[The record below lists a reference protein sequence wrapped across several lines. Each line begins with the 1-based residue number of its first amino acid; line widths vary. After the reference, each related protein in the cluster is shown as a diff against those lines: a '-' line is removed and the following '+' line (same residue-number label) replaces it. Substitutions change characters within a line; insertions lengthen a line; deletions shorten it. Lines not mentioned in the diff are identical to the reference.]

1 MRGSLFRFLSHLQ
14 TIKKEIIM
22 RTQIIQINKNEN
34 GKIQYLTEVLPMI
47 PTNTILYK
55 TLTGLGATYG
65 ELKADRNSI
74 IIEPNVPVIVGKCN
88 DPKHKGDNLFGVY
101 EGVYT
106 EDVIKYLEKSADKK
120 TKILTTPES
129 FHKVKDAFELMN
141 MDIYGTCFLLFDE
154 CHKIVKDADY
164 RSDITLPFDDF
175 FLFNEK
181 ALVSATPISFSDP
194 RFEMQ
199 KFQIIRIEPAFEYKL
214 PVSLI
219 HTNNVLEQLKR
230 TLDKLDATDIC
241 LFVNSTDMIYSF
253 IKQLDIEN
261 ESTVFCAKKSVEK
274 LKNKKF
280 KHAFE
285 QWSKSRMK
293 KYNFF
298 TSRFYNALDIELEIK
313 PTVIMIS
320 DVYFSEYSMIDPHTD
335 AIQAI
340 GRFRNGV
347 NRVCHIFNT
356 NPNLPVRTEEEIGI
370 YLQVSKEVYDKI
382 KTFYDCA
389 TSEEARKAY
398 REALKVLPFNQM
410 LNKDGKENF
419 FAIDNYVDEA
429 LLKSSYNA
437 QEKLIASYRSNRL
450 FDLDVESAYFPFGDF
465 ERLKKESKYASLK
478 DKRKEVVRQLELLK
492 GDDETEMI
500 RNYKEDLRKA
510 DSFIYGAYEEI
521 GKEMIESLDYSV
533 KRIKE
538 AMILKQNREKTEGT
552 EFIQLI
558 KNSFKVRQKYTKKYI
573 KEELTRIYA
582 LTGVTPQKT
591 ITGQSIKEFFYVK
604 EINTGGSRKFLL
616 VESKI

>member
-1 MRGSLFRFLSHLQ
+1 M
-14 TIKKEIIM
+14 T
-22 RTQIIQINKNEN
+22 TQIIQINKNEN

-65 ELKADRNSI
+65 ELKTDRNSI

-88 DPKHKGDNLFGVY
+88 DPKHKEDNLFGVY

-106 EDVIKYLEKSADKK
+106 EDVIKYLEKSADKR

-129 FHKVKDAFELMN
+129 FQKVKDAFELMD

-164 RSDITLPFDDF
+164 RSDITPPFDDF

-230 TLDKLDATDIC
+230 TLDKLNATDIC

-285 QWSKSRMK
+285 QWSKSKMK

-370 YLQVSKEVYDKI
+370 YLQANKEVYDKI

-389 TSEEARKAY
+389 TSEEARNAY
-398 REALKVLPFNQM
+398 HGILKVLPFNQM

-510 DSFIYGAYEEI
+510 DSFIYEAYEEI

-558 KNSFKVRQKYTKKYI
+558 KNSFKVGQKYTKKYI

>member
-1 MRGSLFRFLSHLQ
+1 M
-14 TIKKEIIM
+14 T
-22 RTQIIQINKNEN
+22 TQIIQINKNEN

-65 ELKADRNSI
+65 ELKTDRNSI

-88 DPKHKGDNLFGVY
+88 DPKHKEDNLFGVY

-106 EDVIKYLEKSADKK
+106 EDVIKYLEKSADKR

-129 FHKVKDAFELMN
+129 FQKVKDAFELMD

-230 TLDKLDATDIC
+230 TLDKLNATDIC

-285 QWSKSRMK
+285 QWSKSKMK

-370 YLQVSKEVYDKI
+370 YLQANKEVYDKI

-389 TSEEARKAY
+389 TSEEARNAY
-398 REALKVLPFNQM
+398 HGILKVLPFNQM

-510 DSFIYGAYEEI
+510 DSFIYEAYEEI

-558 KNSFKVRQKYTKKYI
+558 KNSFKVGQKYTKKYI
-573 KEELTRIYA
+573 KEKLTRIYA

>member
-1 MRGSLFRFLSHLQ
+1 M
-14 TIKKEIIM
+14 T
-22 RTQIIQINKNEN
+22 TQIIQINKNEN

-47 PTNTILYK
+47 PTNTVLYK

-88 DPKHKGDNLFGVY
+88 DPKHKEDNLFGVY

-129 FHKVKDAFELMN
+129 FHKVKDAFELMD

-199 KFQIIRIEPAFEYKL
+199 KFQIIRIEPVFEYKL

-285 QWSKSRMK
+285 QWSKSKMK

-356 NPNLPVRTEEEIGI
+356 NPNLPVRTEEKIGI

-389 TSEEARKAY
+389 TSEEARNAY
-398 REALKVLPFNQM
+398 HGILKVLPFNQM

-437 QEKLIASYRSNRL
+437 QEKLITSYRSNRL

-478 DKRKEVVRQLELLK
+478 DKRKEIVRQLELLK

-510 DSFIYGAYEEI
+510 DSLIYEAYEEI

-558 KNSFKVRQKYTKKYI
+558 KNSFKVGQRYTKKYI

>member
-1 MRGSLFRFLSHLQ
+1 M
-14 TIKKEIIM
+14 T
-22 RTQIIQINKNEN
+22 TQIIQINKNEN

-88 DPKHKGDNLFGVY
+88 DPKHKEDNLFGVY

-106 EDVIKYLEKSADKK
+106 EDVIKYLEKSADKR

-129 FHKVKDAFELMN
+129 FQKVKDAFELMD

-298 TSRFYNALDIELEIK
+298 TSRFYNALDIELKIK

-465 ERLKKESKYASLK
+465 ERLKKESKYTSLK

-510 DSFIYGAYEEI
+510 DSFIYEAYEEI

-538 AMILKQNREKTEGT
+538 AMILKQHREKTEGT

-558 KNSFKVRQKYTKKYI
+558 KNSFKVGQKYTKKYI

>member
-1 MRGSLFRFLSHLQ
+1 M
-14 TIKKEIIM
+14 T
-22 RTQIIQINKNEN
+22 TQIIQINKNEN

-88 DPKHKGDNLFGVY
+88 DPKHKEDNLFGVY

-106 EDVIKYLEKSADKK
+106 EDVIKYLEKSADKR

-129 FHKVKDAFELMN
+129 FQKVKDAFELMD

-285 QWSKSRMK
+285 QWSKSKMK

-298 TSRFYNALDIELEIK
+298 TSRFYNALDIELKIK

-370 YLQVSKEVYDKI
+370 YLQANKEVYDKI

-389 TSEEARKAY
+389 TSEEARNAY
-398 REALKVLPFNQM
+398 HGILKVLPFNQM

-510 DSFIYGAYEEI
+510 DSFIYEAYEEI

-558 KNSFKVRQKYTKKYI
+558 KNSFKVGQKYTKKYI

>member
-1 MRGSLFRFLSHLQ
+1 MN
-14 TIKKEIIM
+14 
-22 RTQIIQINKNEN
+22 TQIIQINKNEN

-65 ELKADRNSI
+65 ELKANRNSI

-88 DPKHKGDNLFGVY
+88 DPKHKEDNLFGVY

-129 FHKVKDAFELMN
+129 FHKVKDAFELMD

-164 RSDITLPFDDF
+164 RSDITLPFNDF

-194 RFEMQ
+194 RFESQ
-199 KFQIIRIEPAFEYKL
+199 KFQTIKIEPTFEYKL
-214 PVSLI
+214 PIKLI

-230 TLDKLDATDIC
+230 ELDKLDTTIC
-241 LFVNSTDMIYSF
+241 FFINSTDMIYSF

-274 LKNKKF
+274 LKSKKF
-280 KHAFE
+280 KQAFE
-285 QWSKSRMK
+285 QWSKSQMK

-320 DVYFSEYSMIDPHTD
+320 EVYFSEYSMIDPHTD

-347 NRVCHIFNT
+347 NSVYHIFNT
-356 NPNLPVRTEEEIGI
+356 NPNLPVRTKEEVDI
-370 YLQVSKEVYDKI
+370 YLQVSKEVYNKI
-382 KTFYDCA
+382 KTFYNCA
-389 TSEEARKAY
+389 TSEEARNAY
-398 REALKVLPFNQM
+398 REALKVLPFNKM
-410 LNKDGKENF
+410 LDKEGRENF

-429 LLKSSYNA
+429 LLKSSYN
-437 QEKLIASYRSNRL
+437 EKEELIASYKRNPL

-478 DKRKEVVRQLELLK
+478 DKRKEVVHQLELLK

-500 RNYKEDLRKA
+500 RNYKNELRQA
-510 DSFIYGAYEEI
+510 DPFIYEAYKEI

-538 AMILKQNREKTEGT
+538 AMILKQYREKTEGT

-558 KNSFKVRQKYTKKYI
+558 KNSFTVGQRYTKKYI

-591 ITGQSIKEFFYVK
+591 ITGQSIIEFFHVK

>member
-1 MRGSLFRFLSHLQ
+1 MN
-14 TIKKEIIM
+14 
-22 RTQIIQINKNEN
+22 TQIIQINKNEN

-47 PTNTILYK
+47 PANTILYK

-129 FHKVKDAFELMN
+129 FHKVKDAFELMD

-194 RFEMQ
+194 RFESQ
-199 KFQIIRIEPAFEYKL
+199 KFQTIKIEPTFEYKL
-214 PVSLI
+214 PIKLI

-230 TLDKLDATDIC
+230 ELDKLDTTIC
-241 LFVNSTDMIYSF
+241 FFINSTDMIHSF

-274 LKNKKF
+274 LKSKKF
-280 KHAFE
+280 KQAFE
-285 QWSKSRMK
+285 QWSKSQMK

-320 DVYFSEYSMIDPHTD
+320 EVYFSEYSMIDPHTD

-347 NRVCHIFNT
+347 NSVYHIFNT
-356 NPNLPVRTEEEIGI
+356 NPNLPVRTKEEVDI
-370 YLQVSKEVYDKI
+370 YLQVSKEVYNKI
-382 KTFYDCA
+382 KTFYNCA
-389 TSEEARKAY
+389 TSEEARNAY
-398 REALKVLPFNQM
+398 REALKVLPFNKM
-410 LNKDGKENF
+410 LDKEGRENF

-429 LLKSSYNA
+429 LLKSSYN
-437 QEKLIASYRSNRL
+437 EKEELIASYKRNPL

-500 RNYKEDLRKA
+500 RNYKDELRKA
-510 DSFIYGAYEEI
+510 DSFIYEAYKEI

-538 AMILKQNREKTEGT
+538 AMILKQYREKTEGT

-558 KNSFKVRQKYTKKYI
+558 KNSFKVGQRYTKKYI

-591 ITGQSIKEFFYVK
+591 ITGQSIIEFFHVK

>member
-1 MRGSLFRFLSHLQ
+1 MN
-14 TIKKEIIM
+14 
-22 RTQIIQINKNEN
+22 TQIIQINKNEN

-47 PTNTILYK
+47 PANTILYK

-129 FHKVKDAFELMN
+129 FHKVKDAFELMD
-141 MDIYGTCFLLFDE
+141 MDIYSTCFLLFDE

-164 RSDITLPFDDF
+164 RSDITLPFNDF

-194 RFEMQ
+194 RFESQ
-199 KFQIIRIEPAFEYKL
+199 KFQTIKIEPTFEYKL
-214 PVSLI
+214 PIKLI

-230 TLDKLDATDIC
+230 ELDKLDTTIC
-241 LFVNSTDMIYSF
+241 FFINSTDMIYSF

-274 LKNKKF
+274 LKSKKF
-280 KHAFE
+280 KQAFE
-285 QWSKSRMK
+285 QWSKSQMK

-320 DVYFSEYSMIDPHTD
+320 EVYFSEYSMIDPHTD

-347 NRVCHIFNT
+347 NSVYHIFNT
-356 NPNLPVRTEEEIGI
+356 NPNLPVRTKEEVDI
-370 YLQVSKEVYDKI
+370 YLQVSKEVYNKI
-382 KTFYDCA
+382 KTFYNCA
-389 TSEEARKAY
+389 TSEEARNAY
-398 REALKVLPFNQM
+398 REALKVLPFNKM
-410 LNKDGKENF
+410 LDKEGRENF

-429 LLKSSYNA
+429 LLKSSYN
-437 QEKLIASYRSNRL
+437 EKEELIASYKRNPL

-478 DKRKEVVRQLELLK
+478 DKRKEVVHQLELLK

-500 RNYKEDLRKA
+500 RNYKNELRQA
-510 DSFIYGAYEEI
+510 DPFIYEAYKEI

-538 AMILKQNREKTEGT
+538 AMILKQYREKTEGT

-558 KNSFKVRQKYTKKYI
+558 KNSFKVGQRYTKKHI

-591 ITGQSIKEFFYVK
+591 ITGQSIIEFFHVK

>member
-1 MRGSLFRFLSHLQ
+1 MN
-14 TIKKEIIM
+14 
-22 RTQIIQINKNEN
+22 TQIIQINKNEN

-88 DPKHKGDNLFGVY
+88 DPKHKEDNLFGVY

-106 EDVIKYLEKSADKK
+106 EDVIKYLEKSADKR

-129 FHKVKDAFELMN
+129 FQKVKDAFELMD

-285 QWSKSRMK
+285 QWSKSKMK

-298 TSRFYNALDIELEIK
+298 TSRFYNALDIELKIK

-370 YLQVSKEVYDKI
+370 YLQANKEVYDKI

-389 TSEEARKAY
+389 TSEEARNAY
-398 REALKVLPFNQM
+398 HGILKVLPFNQM

>member
-1 MRGSLFRFLSHLQ
+1 MN
-14 TIKKEIIM
+14 
-22 RTQIIQINKNEN
+22 TQIIQINKNEN

-88 DPKHKGDNLFGVY
+88 DPKHKEDNLFGVY

-106 EDVIKYLEKSADKK
+106 EDVIKYLEKSADKR

-129 FHKVKDAFELMN
+129 FQKVKDAFELMD

-230 TLDKLDATDIC
+230 TLDKLNATDIC

-285 QWSKSRMK
+285 QWSKSKMK

-538 AMILKQNREKTEGT
+538 AMILKQYREKTEGT

-558 KNSFKVRQKYTKKYI
+558 KNSFKVGQKYTKKYI

-591 ITGQSIKEFFYVK
+591 ITGQSIKEFFHVK

>member
-1 MRGSLFRFLSHLQ
+1 
-14 TIKKEIIM
+14 
-22 RTQIIQINKNEN
+22 
-34 GKIQYLTEVLPMI
+34 MI

-88 DPKHKGDNLFGVY
+88 DPKHKEDNLFGVY

-106 EDVIKYLEKSADKK
+106 EDVIKYLEKSADKR

-129 FHKVKDAFELMN
+129 FQKVKDAFELMD

-298 TSRFYNALDIELEIK
+298 TSRFYNALDIELKIK

-389 TSEEARKAY
+389 TSEEARNAY

-465 ERLKKESKYASLK
+465 ERLKKESKYTSLK

-538 AMILKQNREKTEGT
+538 AMILKQYREKTEGT

-558 KNSFKVRQKYTKKYI
+558 KNSFKVGQKYTKKYI

-591 ITGQSIKEFFYVK
+591 ITGQSIKEFFHVK
-604 EINTGGSRKFLL
+604 EINTYNVFTTDCYSI
-616 VESKI
+616 SCM

>member
-1 MRGSLFRFLSHLQ
+1 M
-14 TIKKEIIM
+14 T
-22 RTQIIQINKNEN
+22 TQIIQINKNEN

-88 DPKHKGDNLFGVY
+88 DPKHKEDNLFGVY

-106 EDVIKYLEKSADKK
+106 EDVIKYLEKSADKR

-129 FHKVKDAFELMN
+129 FQKVKDAFELMD

-285 QWSKSRMK
+285 QWSKSKMK

-298 TSRFYNALDIELEIK
+298 TSRFYNALDIELKIK

-389 TSEEARKAY
+389 TSEEARNAY
-398 REALKVLPFNQM
+398 HGILKVLPFNQM

-616 VESKI
+616 AESKI

>member
-1 MRGSLFRFLSHLQ
+1 M
-14 TIKKEIIM
+14 T
-22 RTQIIQINKNEN
+22 TQIIQINKNEN

-65 ELKADRNSI
+65 ELKTDRNSI

-88 DPKHKGDNLFGVY
+88 DPKHKEDNLFGVY

-106 EDVIKYLEKSADKK
+106 EDVIKYLEKSADKR

-129 FHKVKDAFELMN
+129 FQKVKDAFELMD

-230 TLDKLDATDIC
+230 TLDKLNATDIC

-285 QWSKSRMK
+285 QWSKSKMK

-558 KNSFKVRQKYTKKYI
+558 KNSFKVGQKYTKKYI

>member
-1 MRGSLFRFLSHLQ
+1 M
-14 TIKKEIIM
+14 T
-22 RTQIIQINKNEN
+22 TQIIQINKNEN

-88 DPKHKGDNLFGVY
+88 DPKHKEDNLFGVY

-106 EDVIKYLEKSADKK
+106 EDVIKYLEKSADKR

-129 FHKVKDAFELMN
+129 FQKVKDAFELMD

-298 TSRFYNALDIELEIK
+298 TSRFYNALDIELKIK

-389 TSEEARKAY
+389 TSEDARKAY

-465 ERLKKESKYASLK
+465 ERLKKESKYTSLK

-538 AMILKQNREKTEGT
+538 AMILKQYREKTEGT

-558 KNSFKVRQKYTKKYI
+558 KNSFKVGQKYTKKYI

-591 ITGQSIKEFFYVK
+591 ITGQSIKEFFHVK

>member
-1 MRGSLFRFLSHLQ
+1 M
-14 TIKKEIIM
+14 T
-22 RTQIIQINKNEN
+22 TQIIQINKNEN

-65 ELKADRNSI
+65 ELKTDRNSI

-88 DPKHKGDNLFGVY
+88 DPKHKEDNLFGVY

-106 EDVIKYLEKSADKK
+106 EDVIKYLEKSADKR

-129 FHKVKDAFELMN
+129 FQKVKDAFELMD

-298 TSRFYNALDIELEIK
+298 TSRFYNALDIELKIK

-389 TSEEARKAY
+389 TSEDARKAY

-510 DSFIYGAYEEI
+510 DSFIYEAYEEI

-538 AMILKQNREKTEGT
+538 AMILKQYREKTEGT

-558 KNSFKVRQKYTKKYI
+558 KNSFKVGQKYTKKYI

-591 ITGQSIKEFFYVK
+591 ITGQSIKEFFHVK

>member
-1 MRGSLFRFLSHLQ
+1 M
-14 TIKKEIIM
+14 T
-22 RTQIIQINKNEN
+22 TQIIQINKNEN

-88 DPKHKGDNLFGVY
+88 DPKHKEDNLFGVY

-106 EDVIKYLEKSADKK
+106 EDVIKYLEKSADKRI
-120 TKILTTPES
+120 KILTTPES
-129 FHKVKDAFELMN
+129 FQKVKDAFELMD

-285 QWSKSRMK
+285 QWSKSKMK

-370 YLQVSKEVYDKI
+370 YLQANKEVYDKI

-389 TSEEARKAY
+389 TSEEARNAY
-398 REALKVLPFNQM
+398 HGILKVLPFNQM

>member
-1 MRGSLFRFLSHLQ
+1 M
-14 TIKKEIIM
+14 T
-22 RTQIIQINKNEN
+22 TQIIQINKNEN

-65 ELKADRNSI
+65 ELKTDRNSI

-88 DPKHKGDNLFGVY
+88 DPKHKEDNLFGVY

-106 EDVIKYLEKSADKK
+106 EDVIKYLEKSADKR

-129 FHKVKDAFELMN
+129 FQKVKDAFELMD

-230 TLDKLDATDIC
+230 TLDKLNATDIC

-285 QWSKSRMK
+285 QWSKSKMK

-298 TSRFYNALDIELEIK
+298 TSRFYNALDIELKIK

-389 TSEEARKAY
+389 TSEEARNAY
-398 REALKVLPFNQM
+398 HGILKVLPFNQM

-510 DSFIYGAYEEI
+510 DSFIYEAYEEI

-538 AMILKQNREKTEGT
+538 AMILKQHREKTEGT

-558 KNSFKVRQKYTKKYI
+558 KNSFKVGQKYTKKYI

>member
-1 MRGSLFRFLSHLQ
+1 MN
-14 TIKKEIIM
+14 
-22 RTQIIQINKNEN
+22 TQIIQINKNEN

-88 DPKHKGDNLFGVY
+88 DPKHKEDNLFGVY

-106 EDVIKYLEKSADKK
+106 EDVIKYLEKSADKRI
-120 TKILTTPES
+120 KILTTPES
-129 FHKVKDAFELMN
+129 FQKVKDAFELMD

-298 TSRFYNALDIELEIK
+298 TSRFYNALDIELKIK

-389 TSEEARKAY
+389 TSEEARNAY

-538 AMILKQNREKTEGT
+538 AMILKQYREKTEGT

-558 KNSFKVRQKYTKKYI
+558 KNSFKVGQKYTKKYI

-591 ITGQSIKEFFYVK
+591 ITGQSIKEFFHVK

>member
-1 MRGSLFRFLSHLQ
+1 M
-14 TIKKEIIM
+14 T
-22 RTQIIQINKNEN
+22 TQIIQINKNEN

-88 DPKHKGDNLFGVY
+88 DPKHKEDNLFGVY

-106 EDVIKYLEKSADKK
+106 EDVIKYLEKSADKR

-129 FHKVKDAFELMN
+129 FQKVKDAFELMD

-285 QWSKSRMK
+285 QWSKSKMK

-298 TSRFYNALDIELEIK
+298 TSRFYNALDIELKIK

-389 TSEEARKAY
+389 TSEEARNAY
-398 REALKVLPFNQM
+398 HGILKVLPFNQM

-510 DSFIYGAYEEI
+510 DSFIYEAYEEI
-521 GKEMIESLDYSV
+521 GREMIESLDYSV

-538 AMILKQNREKTEGT
+538 AMILKQHREKTEGT

-558 KNSFKVRQKYTKKYI
+558 KNSFKVGQKYTKKYI

>member
-1 MRGSLFRFLSHLQ
+1 
-14 TIKKEIIM
+14 
-22 RTQIIQINKNEN
+22 
-34 GKIQYLTEVLPMI
+34 MI

-88 DPKHKGDNLFGVY
+88 DPKHKEDNLFGVY

-106 EDVIKYLEKSADKK
+106 EDVIKYLEKSADKR

-129 FHKVKDAFELMN
+129 FQKVKDAFELMD

-298 TSRFYNALDIELEIK
+298 TSRFYNALDIELKIK

-389 TSEEARKAY
+389 TSEEARNAY

-465 ERLKKESKYASLK
+465 ERLKKESKYTSLK

-538 AMILKQNREKTEGT
+538 AMILKQHREKTEGT

-558 KNSFKVRQKYTKKYI
+558 KNSFKVGQKYTKKYI

-591 ITGQSIKEFFYVK
+591 ITGQSIKEFFHVK

>member
-1 MRGSLFRFLSHLQ
+1 
-14 TIKKEIIM
+14 
-22 RTQIIQINKNEN
+22 
-34 GKIQYLTEVLPMI
+34 MI

-88 DPKHKGDNLFGVY
+88 DPKHKEDNLFGVY

-106 EDVIKYLEKSADKK
+106 EDVIKYLEKSADKR

-129 FHKVKDAFELMN
+129 FQKVKDAFELMD

-298 TSRFYNALDIELEIK
+298 TSRFYNALDIELKIK

-389 TSEEARKAY
+389 TSEEARNAY

-591 ITGQSIKEFFYVK
+591 ITGQSIKEFFHVK

>member
-1 MRGSLFRFLSHLQ
+1 MN
-14 TIKKEIIM
+14 
-22 RTQIIQINKNEN
+22 TQIIQINKNEN

-88 DPKHKGDNLFGVY
+88 DPKHKEDNLFGVY

-106 EDVIKYLEKSADKK
+106 EDVIKYLEKSADKR

-129 FHKVKDAFELMN
+129 FQKVKDAFELMD

-298 TSRFYNALDIELEIK
+298 TSRFYNALDIELKIK

-389 TSEEARKAY
+389 TSEEARNAY

-465 ERLKKESKYASLK
+465 ERLKKESKYTSLK

-538 AMILKQNREKTEGT
+538 AMILKQYREKTEGT

-558 KNSFKVRQKYTKKYI
+558 KNSFKVGQKYTKKYI

>member
-1 MRGSLFRFLSHLQ
+1 MN
-14 TIKKEIIM
+14 
-22 RTQIIQINKNEN
+22 TQIIQINKNEN

-88 DPKHKGDNLFGVY
+88 DPKHKEDNLFGVY

-106 EDVIKYLEKSADKK
+106 EDVIKYLEKSADKR

-129 FHKVKDAFELMN
+129 FQKVKDAFELMD

-298 TSRFYNALDIELEIK
+298 TSRFYNALDIELKIK

-389 TSEEARKAY
+389 TSEEARNAY

-410 LNKDGKENF
+410 LNKDGKVNF

-465 ERLKKESKYASLK
+465 ERLKKESKYTSLK

-538 AMILKQNREKTEGT
+538 AMILKQYREKTEGT

-558 KNSFKVRQKYTKKYI
+558 KNSFKVGQKYTKKYI

-591 ITGQSIKEFFYVK
+591 ITGQSIKEFFHVK

>member
-1 MRGSLFRFLSHLQ
+1 MN
-14 TIKKEIIM
+14 
-22 RTQIIQINKNEN
+22 TQIIQINKNEN

-47 PTNTILYK
+47 PTNTVLYK

-88 DPKHKGDNLFGVY
+88 DPKHKEDNLFGVY

-106 EDVIKYLEKSADKK
+106 EDVIKYLEKSADKR

-129 FHKVKDAFELMN
+129 FQKVKDAFELMD

-241 LFVNSTDMIYSF
+241 FFVNSTDMIYSF

-298 TSRFYNALDIELEIK
+298 TSRFYNALDIELKIK

-389 TSEEARKAY
+389 TSEDARKAY

-558 KNSFKVRQKYTKKYI
+558 KNSFKVGQKYTKKYI

-591 ITGQSIKEFFYVK
+591 ITGQSIKEFFHVK

>member
-1 MRGSLFRFLSHLQ
+1 M
-14 TIKKEIIM
+14 T
-22 RTQIIQINKNEN
+22 TQIIQINKNEN

-88 DPKHKGDNLFGVY
+88 DPKHKEDNLFGVY

-106 EDVIKYLEKSADKK
+106 EDVIKYLEKSADKR

-129 FHKVKDAFELMN
+129 FQKVKDAFELMD

-230 TLDKLDATDIC
+230 TLDKLNATDIC

-370 YLQVSKEVYDKI
+370 YLQANKEVYDKI

-389 TSEEARKAY
+389 TSEEARNAY
-398 REALKVLPFNQM
+398 HGILKVLPFNQM

-510 DSFIYGAYEEI
+510 DSFIYEAYEEI

-538 AMILKQNREKTEGT
+538 AMILKQHREKTEGT

-558 KNSFKVRQKYTKKYI
+558 KNSFKVGQKYTKKYI

>member
-1 MRGSLFRFLSHLQ
+1 MN
-14 TIKKEIIM
+14 
-22 RTQIIQINKNEN
+22 TQIIQINKNEN

-88 DPKHKGDNLFGVY
+88 DPKHKEDNLFGVY

-106 EDVIKYLEKSADKK
+106 EDVIKYLEKSADKR

-129 FHKVKDAFELMN
+129 FQKVKDAFELMD

-298 TSRFYNALDIELEIK
+298 TSRFYNALDIELKIK

-389 TSEEARKAY
+389 TSEEARNAY

-465 ERLKKESKYASLK
+465 ERLKKESKYTSLK

-538 AMILKQNREKTEGT
+538 AMILKQYREKTEGT

-558 KNSFKVRQKYTKKYI
+558 KKYI

-591 ITGQSIKEFFYVK
+591 ITGQSIKEFFHVK

>member
-1 MRGSLFRFLSHLQ
+1 MN
-14 TIKKEIIM
+14 
-22 RTQIIQINKNEN
+22 TQIIQINKNEN

-88 DPKHKGDNLFGVY
+88 DPKHKEDNLFGVY

-106 EDVIKYLEKSADKK
+106 EDVIKYLEKSADKR

-129 FHKVKDAFELMN
+129 FQKVKDAFELMD
-141 MDIYGTCFLLFDE
+141 MDIYGTCFLWFDE

-230 TLDKLDATDIC
+230 TLDKLNATDIC

-285 QWSKSRMK
+285 QWSKSKMK

-370 YLQVSKEVYDKI
+370 YLQANKEVYDKI

-389 TSEEARKAY
+389 TSEEARNAY
-398 REALKVLPFNQM
+398 HGILKVLPFNQM

-465 ERLKKESKYASLK
+465 ERLKKESKYTSLK

-510 DSFIYGAYEEI
+510 DSFIYEAYEEI

-558 KNSFKVRQKYTKKYI
+558 KNSFKVGQKYTKKYI

>member
-1 MRGSLFRFLSHLQ
+1 MN
-14 TIKKEIIM
+14 
-22 RTQIIQINKNEN
+22 TQIIQINKNEN

-88 DPKHKGDNLFGVY
+88 DPKHKEDNLFGVY

-106 EDVIKYLEKSADKK
+106 EDVIKYLEKSADKR

-129 FHKVKDAFELMN
+129 FQKVKDAFELMD

-298 TSRFYNALDIELEIK
+298 TSRFYNALDIELKIK

-370 YLQVSKEVYDKI
+370 YLQANKEVYDKI

-389 TSEEARKAY
+389 TSEEARNAY
-398 REALKVLPFNQM
+398 HGILKVLPFNQM

-558 KNSFKVRQKYTKKYI
+558 KNSFKVGQKYTKKYI

>member
-1 MRGSLFRFLSHLQ
+1 M
-14 TIKKEIIM
+14 T
-22 RTQIIQINKNEN
+22 TQIIQINKNEN

-88 DPKHKGDNLFGVY
+88 DPKHKEDNLFGVY

-106 EDVIKYLEKSADKK
+106 EDVIKYLEKSADKR

-129 FHKVKDAFELMN
+129 FQKVKDAFELMD

-298 TSRFYNALDIELEIK
+298 TSRFYNALDIELKIK

-389 TSEEARKAY
+389 TSEEARNAY

-558 KNSFKVRQKYTKKYI
+558 KNSFKVGQKYTKKYI

-591 ITGQSIKEFFYVK
+591 ITGQSIKEFFHVK

>member
-1 MRGSLFRFLSHLQ
+1 MN
-14 TIKKEIIM
+14 
-22 RTQIIQINKNEN
+22 TQIIQINKNEN

-47 PTNTILYK
+47 PANTILYK

-129 FHKVKDAFELMN
+129 FHKVKDAFELMD

-164 RSDITLPFDDF
+164 RSDITLPFNDF

-194 RFEMQ
+194 RFESQ
-199 KFQIIRIEPAFEYKL
+199 KFQTIKIEPTFEYKL
-214 PVSLI
+214 PIKLI

-230 TLDKLDATDIC
+230 ELDKLDTTIC
-241 LFVNSTDMIYSF
+241 FFINSTDMIHSF

-285 QWSKSRMK
+285 QWSKSKMK

-298 TSRFYNALDIELEIK
+298 TSRFYNALDIELKIK

-347 NRVCHIFNT
+347 NSIYHIFNT
-356 NPNLPVRTEEEIGI
+356 NPNLPVRTKEEVDI
-370 YLQVSKEVYDKI
+370 YLQVSKEVYNKI

-389 TSEEARKAY
+389 TSEEARNAY
-398 REALKVLPFNQM
+398 REALKVLPFNKM
-410 LNKDGKENF
+410 LDKEGRENF

-429 LLKSSYNA
+429 LLKSSYN
-437 QEKLIASYRSNRL
+437 EKEELIASYKRNPL

-478 DKRKEVVRQLELLK
+478 DKRKEVVHQLELLK

-500 RNYKEDLRKA
+500 RNYKNELRQA
-510 DSFIYGAYEEI
+510 DPFIYEAYEMI

-538 AMILKQNREKTEGT
+538 AMILKQYREKTEGT

-558 KNSFKVRQKYTKKYI
+558 KNSFKVGQRYTKKYI

-591 ITGQSIKEFFYVK
+591 ITGQSIKEFFHVK

>member
-1 MRGSLFRFLSHLQ
+1 
-14 TIKKEIIM
+14 
-22 RTQIIQINKNEN
+22 
-34 GKIQYLTEVLPMI
+34 MI

-88 DPKHKGDNLFGVY
+88 DPKHKEDNLFGVY

-106 EDVIKYLEKSADKK
+106 EDVIKYLEKSADKR

-129 FHKVKDAFELMN
+129 FQKVKDAFELMD

-298 TSRFYNALDIELEIK
+298 TSRFYNALDIELKIK

-389 TSEEARKAY
+389 TSEEARNAY

-465 ERLKKESKYASLK
+465 ERLKKESKYTSLK

-538 AMILKQNREKTEGT
+538 AMILKQYREKTEGT

-558 KNSFKVRQKYTKKYI
+558 KNSFKVGQKYTKKYI

-591 ITGQSIKEFFYVK
+591 ITGQSIKEFFHVK

>member
-1 MRGSLFRFLSHLQ
+1 MN
-14 TIKKEIIM
+14 
-22 RTQIIQINKNEN
+22 TQIIQINKNEN

-47 PTNTILYK
+47 PANTILYK

-129 FHKVKDAFELMN
+129 FHKVKDAFELMD
-141 MDIYGTCFLLFDE
+141 MDIYSTCFLLFDE

-164 RSDITLPFDDF
+164 RSDITLPFNDF

-194 RFEMQ
+194 RFESQ
-199 KFQIIRIEPAFEYKL
+199 KFQTIKIEPTFEYKL
-214 PVSLI
+214 PIKLI

-230 TLDKLDATDIC
+230 ELGKLDTTIC
-241 LFVNSTDMIYSF
+241 FFINSTDMIYSF

-274 LKNKKF
+274 LKSKKF
-280 KHAFE
+280 KQAFE
-285 QWSKSRMK
+285 QWSKSQMK

-320 DVYFSEYSMIDPHTD
+320 EVYFSEYSMIDPHTD

-347 NRVCHIFNT
+347 NSVYHIFNT
-356 NPNLPVRTEEEIGI
+356 NPNLPVRTKEEVDI
-370 YLQVSKEVYDKI
+370 YLQVSKEVYNKI
-382 KTFYDCA
+382 KTFYNCA
-389 TSEEARKAY
+389 TSEEARNAY
-398 REALKVLPFNQM
+398 REALKVLPFNKM
-410 LNKDGKENF
+410 LDKEGRENF

-429 LLKSSYNA
+429 LLKSSYN
-437 QEKLIASYRSNRL
+437 EKEELIASYKRNPL

-478 DKRKEVVRQLELLK
+478 DKRKEVVHQLELLK

-500 RNYKEDLRKA
+500 RNYKNELRQA
-510 DSFIYGAYEEI
+510 DPFIYEAYKEI

-538 AMILKQNREKTEGT
+538 AMILKQYREKTEGT

-558 KNSFKVRQKYTKKYI
+558 KNSFTVGQRYTKKHI

-591 ITGQSIKEFFYVK
+591 ITGQSIIEFFHVK

>member
-1 MRGSLFRFLSHLQ
+1 M
-14 TIKKEIIM
+14 T
-22 RTQIIQINKNEN
+22 TQIIQINKNEN

-88 DPKHKGDNLFGVY
+88 DPKHKEDNLFGVY

-129 FHKVKDAFELMN
+129 FQKVKDAFELMD

-230 TLDKLDATDIC
+230 TLDKLNATDIC

-298 TSRFYNALDIELEIK
+298 TSRFYNALDIELKIK

-389 TSEEARKAY
+389 TSEEARNAY
-398 REALKVLPFNQM
+398 HGILKVLPFNQM

-558 KNSFKVRQKYTKKYI
+558 KNSFKVGQKYTKKYI

>member
-1 MRGSLFRFLSHLQ
+1 M
-14 TIKKEIIM
+14 T
-22 RTQIIQINKNEN
+22 TQIIQINKNEN

-88 DPKHKGDNLFGVY
+88 DPKHKENNLFGVY

-106 EDVIKYLEKSADKK
+106 EDVIKYLEKSADKRI
-120 TKILTTPES
+120 KILTTPES
-129 FHKVKDAFELMN
+129 FQKVKDAFELMD

-389 TSEEARKAY
+389 TSEDARKAY

-538 AMILKQNREKTEGT
+538 AMILKQYREKTEGT

-558 KNSFKVRQKYTKKYI
+558 KNSFKVGQKYTKKYI

-591 ITGQSIKEFFYVK
+591 ITGQSIKEFFHVK

>member
-1 MRGSLFRFLSHLQ
+1 M
-14 TIKKEIIM
+14 T
-22 RTQIIQINKNEN
+22 TQIIQINKNEN

-88 DPKHKGDNLFGVY
+88 DPKHKEDNLFGVY

-106 EDVIKYLEKSADKK
+106 EDVIKYLEKSADKRI
-120 TKILTTPES
+120 KILTTPES
-129 FHKVKDAFELMN
+129 FQKVKDAFELMD

-285 QWSKSRMK
+285 QWSKSKMK

-298 TSRFYNALDIELEIK
+298 TSRFYNALDIELKIK

-510 DSFIYGAYEEI
+510 DSFIYEAYEEI

-538 AMILKQNREKTEGT
+538 AMILKQHREKTEGT

-558 KNSFKVRQKYTKKYI
+558 KNSFKVGQKYTKKYI

-591 ITGQSIKEFFYVK
+591 ITGQSIKEFFHVK

>member
-1 MRGSLFRFLSHLQ
+1 
-14 TIKKEIIM
+14 
-22 RTQIIQINKNEN
+22 
-34 GKIQYLTEVLPMI
+34 MI

-88 DPKHKGDNLFGVY
+88 DPKHKEDNLFGVY

-106 EDVIKYLEKSADKK
+106 EDVIKYLEKSADKR

-129 FHKVKDAFELMN
+129 FQKVKDAFELMD

-298 TSRFYNALDIELEIK
+298 TSRFYNALDIELKIK

-389 TSEEARKAY
+389 TSEEARNAY

-478 DKRKEVVRQLELLK
+478 DKRKEVVLQLELLK

-558 KNSFKVRQKYTKKYI
+558 KNSFKVGQKYTKKYI

-591 ITGQSIKEFFYVK
+591 ITGQSIKEFFHVK

>member
-1 MRGSLFRFLSHLQ
+1 MN
-14 TIKKEIIM
+14 
-22 RTQIIQINKNEN
+22 TQIIQINKNEN

-88 DPKHKGDNLFGVY
+88 DPKHKEDNLFGVY

-106 EDVIKYLEKSADKK
+106 EDVIKYLEKSADKR

-129 FHKVKDAFELMN
+129 FQKVKDAFELMD

-389 TSEEARKAY
+389 TSEEARNAY
-398 REALKVLPFNQM
+398 HGILKVLPFNQM

-510 DSFIYGAYEEI
+510 DSFIYEAYEEI

-558 KNSFKVRQKYTKKYI
+558 KNSFKVGQKYTKKYI

>member
-1 MRGSLFRFLSHLQ
+1 MN
-14 TIKKEIIM
+14 
-22 RTQIIQINKNEN
+22 TQIIQINKNEN

-47 PTNTILYK
+47 PANTILYK

-129 FHKVKDAFELMN
+129 FHKVKDAFELMD
-141 MDIYGTCFLLFDE
+141 MDIYSTCFLLFDE

-164 RSDITLPFDDF
+164 RSDITLPFNDF

-194 RFEMQ
+194 RFESQ
-199 KFQIIRIEPAFEYKL
+199 KFQTIKIEPTFEYKL
-214 PVSLI
+214 PIKLI

-230 TLDKLDATDIC
+230 ELGKLDTTIC
-241 LFVNSTDMIYSF
+241 FFINSTDMIYSF

-274 LKNKKF
+274 LKSKKF
-280 KHAFE
+280 KQAFE
-285 QWSKSRMK
+285 QWSKSQMK

-320 DVYFSEYSMIDPHTD
+320 EVYFSEYSMIDPHTD

-347 NRVCHIFNT
+347 NSVYHIFNT
-356 NPNLPVRTEEEIGI
+356 NPNLPVRTKEEVDI
-370 YLQVSKEVYDKI
+370 YLQVSKEVYNKI
-382 KTFYDCA
+382 KTFYNCA
-389 TSEEARKAY
+389 TSEEARNAY
-398 REALKVLPFNQM
+398 REALKVLPFNKM
-410 LNKDGKENF
+410 LDKEGRENF

-429 LLKSSYNA
+429 LLKSSYN
-437 QEKLIASYRSNRL
+437 EKEELIASYKRNPL

-478 DKRKEVVRQLELLK
+478 DKRKEVVNLLESLN

-500 RNYKEDLRKA
+500 RNCKDELRKA
-510 DSFIYGAYEEI
+510 DPFIYEAYEEI

-538 AMILKQNREKTEGT
+538 AMILKQYREKTEGT

-558 KNSFKVRQKYTKKYI
+558 KNSFTVGQRYTKKHI

-591 ITGQSIKEFFYVK
+591 ITGQSIIEFFHVK